1 MASDDL
7 PARVVDELTKLDP
20 AVPFRASKTHV
31 HHTWA
36 RTFHSYPE
44 LYIRPQSL
52 AEIQKAVVLARR
64 CRRRITLVGCGHS
77 PSDLTCTSAWMMN
90 LDRFNKIE
98 RIDRGTGIVHV
109 QAGIRLYQLNEA
121 ALEHGLTMPNLGS
134 INQQSIV
141 GAMATG
147 THGSSLQHG
156 LLSGA
161 VRSLRMVLANGS
173 VVLCSAEQNVD
184 LFRAALVSL
193 GALGIIVEVEYQMV
207 PQAKIEWE
215 QTLKPLSYVLAK
227 WDQDLWTRKEFTR
240 VWWCP
245 YMKRAII
252 WSAEKTD
259 KPLRSA
265 VSSWYGGSVG
275 FHTYHILLWIAN
287 YIPPILPAI
296 EWFVFGMQYGFSHD
310 TTTSAVEPMHTGLL
324 MNCLYSQFVNEWA
337 LPLHKGPEA
346 ITRLSA
352 WIHGDEQTA
361 RIPFSPRG
369 VWVHCPIEVRVA
381 DTSRRRQQQQ
391 QQQQQPRPFLD
402 PSYADGPTL
411 YLNATL
417 YRPYHADP
425 PCHARYYEAFEWLMR
440 DLGARPHWAKNFDAV
455 DHALLSRLYGPDL
468 DAFLAVRRRVDPDGM
483 FVGAWHRRVLLP
495 PLTPAPAPAPA
506 AEGQAGT
513 HPHAHQPRMALEERE
528 VARRPR
534 RAGGVD
540 WIGEQAAPVWGRSPR
555 GSFGSSSA
563 AESVESFD
571 VLHTAEAE
579 ASQLL
584 EAAVEDANDEPVGVQ
599 QFHGSAVA
607 GFTGTRVFD
616 KM

>member
-1 MASDDL
+1 MAADEL
-7 PARVVDELTKLDP
+7 PARVQDELTKLDP
-20 AVPFRASKTHV
+20 AVPFRASKTHI

-90 LDRFNKIE
+90 LDKYNKVV
-98 RIDRGTGIVHV
+98 RVDRETGIVQA

-156 LLSGA
+156 LLSGS
-161 VRSLRMVLANGS
+161 VRSLRLVLANGS

-193 GALGIIVEVEYQMV
+193 GALGIIVEVEYQMI
-207 PQAKIEWE
+207 PHAKIEWE

-227 WDQDLWTRKEFTR
+227 WDRDLWTKKEFTR

-259 KPLRSA
+259 KPLRA
-265 VSSWYGGSVG
+265 AETSWYGGSVG

-296 EWFVFGMQYGFSHD
+296 EWFVFGMQYGFSDD

-352 WIHGDEQTA
+352 WIHGDEETA
-361 RIPFSPRG
+361 RIPFSSRG

-381 DTSRRRQQQQ
+381 DTSIQTN
-391 QQQQQPRPFLD
+391 QPRPFLD
-402 PSYADGPTL
+402 PSCADGPTL

-417 YRPYHADP
+417 YRPFHADP

-440 DLGARPHWAKNFDAV
+440 DLGARPHWAKNFRGV
-455 DHALLSRLYGPDL
+455 DHGLLSQLYGADL
-468 DAFLAVRRRVDPDGM
+468 DAFLAVRQRVDPDGM

-495 PLTPAPAPAPA
+495 HVSEL
-506 AEGQAGT
+506 
-513 HPHAHQPRMALEERE
+513 PRMALEERE
-528 VARRPR
+528 VARRDR
-534 RAGGVD
+534 RSGGKD
-540 WIGEQAAPVWGRSPR
+540 WIGEQAVWRSPR
-555 GSFGSSSA
+555 GSSSA
-563 AESVESFD
+563 ESHESFD
-571 VLHTAEAE
+571 VLHAAEAE

-584 EAAVEDANDEPVGVQ
+584 EAAIEDGNDEPVNL
-599 QFHGSAVA
+599 QFHGSAVR

>member
-1 MASDDL
+1 MASDEL
-7 PARVVDELTKLDP
+7 PERVADELTKLDP
-20 AVPFRASKTHV
+20 AVPFRASKTHI

-90 LDRFNKIE
+90 LDRYNKIE
-98 RIDRGTGIVHV
+98 RIDREKGVVHV

-147 THGSSLQHG
+147 THGSSLKHG

-193 GALGIIVEVEYQMV
+193 GALGIIVEVEYQMI

-227 WDQDLWTRKEFTR
+227 WDQDLWTKKEFTR

-259 KPLRSA
+259 KPLRPA

-275 FHTYHILLWIAN
+275 FHTYHVLLWLAN

-296 EWFVFGMQYGFSHD
+296 EWFVFGMQYGFSDD

-352 WIHGDEQTA
+352 WIHGDEETA
-361 RIPFSPRG
+361 RIPVPSRG

-381 DTSRRRQQQQ
+381 DTSRPTS
-391 QQQQQPRPFLD
+391 QPRPFLD
-402 PSYADGPTL
+402 PSCADGPTL

-440 DLGARPHWAKNFDAV
+440 DLGARPHWAKNFRHV
-455 DHALLSRLYGPDL
+455 DHALLATLYGPDL

-483 FVGAWHRRVLLP
+483 FAGAWHRRVLLP
-495 PLTPAPAPAPA
+495 PA
-506 AEGQAGT
+506 AEC
-513 HPHAHQPRMALEERE
+513 PRMPLEERE

-540 WIGEQAAPVWGRSPR
+540 FIGEQAPPVWARRPR
-555 GSFGSSSA
+555 GGSSGSSA
-563 AESVESFD
+563 ADSVESFD
-571 VLHTAEAE
+571 VMHAAEAE

-584 EAAVEDANDEPVGVQ
+584 DAAVEDGNDEPVGL
-599 QFHGSAVA
+599 QFHGSAVR
-607 GFTGTRVFD
+607 GLTGTRVFD